1 MLKQEE
7 YLTDLVTW
15 LVFIQYV
22 VHFCTSL
29 NLGIVIMM
37 HLSLIPSSTVDTR
50 KHSHASAAMLL
61 NCTYTY
67 ANKMSL
73 VKRHVHVCYLLVKT
87 NRVS

>member
-22 VHFCTSL
+22 VLFVLCTKFRHCNYDASITYT
-29 NLGIVIMM
+29 G
-37 HLSLIPSSTVDTR
+37 TVDTR

-73 VKRHVHVCYLLVKT
+73 VKRQVLYMYAI
-87 NRVS
+87 S